1 VDYVNASL
9 AAEKNWSMMKTEL
22 LKEEGTEEFLGVGPK
37 ANVAREITD
46 LLCDLECWTKADA
59 VMDGD

>member
-9 AAEKNWSMMKTEL
+9 VMRTELLKASLVMRTEL
-22 LKEEGTEEFLGVGPK
+22 LKEVGPK
-37 ANVAREITD
+37 ANVARAITD
-46 LLCDLECWTKADA
+46 LLCDLEYWTKADA